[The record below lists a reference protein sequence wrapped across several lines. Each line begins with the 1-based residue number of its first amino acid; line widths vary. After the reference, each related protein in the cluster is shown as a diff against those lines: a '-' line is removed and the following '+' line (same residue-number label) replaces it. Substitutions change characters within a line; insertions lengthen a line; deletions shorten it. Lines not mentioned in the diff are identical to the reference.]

1 MDTAYVKSIEQCVRA
16 CPDALALRGTGDR
29 FVSYA
34 WLWRSSEATAAL
46 LEGMD
51 LEDHRPVAVFGH
63 KSPWMIA
70 CFLGCLK
77 SGHPYVPIDFHSVP
91 QERVRSILDQ
101 LEYPVVLAP
110 ESASLLDSVGA
121 SRLVTGSELE
131 KAVEK
136 PHESN
141 PSHWVAGE
149 DLAYILFTSGST
161 GTPKGVEVTASCL
174 DNFAAWSRSLLGEL
188 RESRPVIINQAPFSF
203 DLSVYEQTM
212 ALATGGSIWS
222 LTHDELADARSL
234 FASLGRSFA
243 SVWVST
249 PSFAEFCLADPLF
262 DEALMPRLRLFVFC
276 GETLANRTALK
287 LLDRFP
293 RARVLNTY
301 GPTESTVA
309 VAACN
314 VTRSMALA
322 PEPLPVG
329 TPRPG
334 TRFRIVRPDGMDAAP
349 GASGEIVIEG
359 DTVAAGYW
367 GRQDLTDQVFG
378 KVMLDGAPCRSYRTG
393 DEGWIDAFGMLHY
406 HGRIDLQVKLNG
418 FRIELGDIEEH
429 MRALDL
435 VDACAVVPISSS
447 DGRISH
453 LEAFVVPAD
462 PAAPR
467 NLTAATALK
476 RELKQI
482 LPHYMIPRKITFVDA
497 LPMTP
502 NGKVDRAS
510 LRRREVQT
518 AR

>member
-1 MDTAYVKSIEQCVRA
+1 MDTAYVESIGQRFRA
-16 CPDALALRGTGDR
+16 CPDAPALRGTGDG

-34 WLWRSSEATAAL
+34 WLWRASEAVAAL

-51 LEDHRPVAVFGH
+51 LGSHRPVAVFGH

-101 LEYPVVLAP
+101 LGYPVVLAP
-110 ESASLLDSVGA
+110 EGAPSRDALGA
-121 SRLVTGSELE
+121 SRDVAGPELE
-131 KAVEK
+131 KAAEA
-136 PHESN
+136 PHASD
-141 PSHWVAGE
+141 PSHWATGE

-174 DNFAAWSRSLLGEL
+174 DNFAVWSRSLLGEL
-188 RESRPVIINQAPFSF
+188 RASRPVIVNQAPFSF

-234 FASLGRSFA
+234 FASLDRSRA

-249 PSFAEFCLADPLF
+249 PSFAEFCLADPSF
-262 DEALMPRLRLFVFC
+262 GEALMPRLRLFVFC

-293 RARVLNTY
+293 QARVLNTY

-309 VAACN
+309 VAACD

-334 TRFRIVRPDGMDAAP
+334 TRFRIVRPDGADAAP
-349 GASGEIVIEG
+349 GVSGEIVIEG

-367 GRQDLTDQVFG
+367 GRPDLTDQAFG
-378 KVMLDGAPCRSYRTG
+378 EATLGGAPCRSYRTG
-393 DEGWIDAFGMLHY
+393 DEGWIDASGMLHY

-435 VDACAVVPISSS
+435 VAACAVVPISSS
-447 DGRISH
+447 DGRVSH

-467 NLTAATALK
+467 NLAAATSLK
-476 RELKQI
+476 RELKQT
-482 LPHYMIPRKITFVDA
+482 LPHYMIPRKIAFVDA

-510 LRRREVQT
+510 LRGRE
-518 AR
+518 ARKAR